1 MKNKKRVV
9 KKEAK
14 KDVRKD
20 VKKDFKK
27 DVKNEVKKDVKN
39 EEIKREIRKDAK
51 KDFKKDFRRD
61 VKEEIKKDIK
71 KEAKKVVEEAK
82 KVEIITKSFKDYGFD
97 ERILK
102 ALDALEYENPL
113 EVQHATID
121 KIMAK
126 KDLIVK
132 SQTGS
137 GKTAAF
143 AIPLCEQID
152 EEKDAIQV
160 LVLAPTRE
168 LVVQVKE
175 DINSIGR
182 FKGIR
187 TLAIYGKESIV
198 EQRNELKK
206 MPHVVVATPGR
217 MMDHIIRR
225 NVKLKELKFLVVDEA
240 DEMFLMG
247 FLEQLES
254 IIAKVPEDII
264 TLLFSATISEKVEY
278 VTKKYMKDP
287 EFIDV
292 ESRVSTLQKISQLYY
307 AVDGLS
313 KVDFMKKMLRQEMP
327 RKAIVFCNT
336 RDQVDKLFDILKKW
350 EPLTC
355 SIHGGMEQDVRLDK
369 IQSFKNGEYKVM
381 IATDI
386 AARGIHINKLT
397 HIINYS
403 VPFEH
408 EQYVHRIG
416 RTGRVG
422 KTGIAITIVMPSEMQ
437 RFDDLQEFLGYDIPC
452 KGGMVP
458 KTQSRKKAQAEVT
471 NKRQRY
477 KVDSNRR
484 NKVILE
490 IDAGFMNA
498 KIKSGLLLTALR
510 SIPDIANGDIGK
522 IVVKDKSARFEVFD
536 GKEAVVIKALKSK
549 KIKGNI
555 YKTKRVNQM

>member
-1 MKNKKRVV
+1 MEN
-9 KKEAK
+9 
-14 KDVRKD
+14 
-20 VKKDFKK
+20 
-27 DVKNEVKKDVKN
+27 NN
-39 EEIKREIRKDAK
+39 N
-51 KDFKKDFRRD
+51 
-61 VKEEIKKDIK
+61 EIKKD
-71 KEAKKVVEEAK
+71 EV
-82 KVEIITKSFKDYGFD
+82 ITKSFREYGFD
-97 ERILK
+97 ERILT
-102 ALDALEYENPL
+102 ALEKLEYEKPL

-121 KIMAK
+121 KIMEK

-143 AIPLCEQID
+143 AIPLCEQVD
-152 EEKDAIQV
+152 AEEDAIQV

-175 DINSIGR
+175 DINAIGR

-198 EQRNELKK
+198 EQKNELKK

-225 NVKLKELKFLVVDEA
+225 NVKLKNLKFLVVDEA

-254 IIAKVPEDII
+254 IIEHVPEDIV

-278 VTKKYMKDP
+278 VTKKYMNEP
-287 EFIDV
+287 EFISV
-292 ESRVSTLQKISQLYY
+292 ESKVSTLKKISQLYY

-313 KVDFMKKMLRQEMP
+313 KVDFMKKMLRQEKP
-327 RKAIVFCNT
+327 RKAIIFCNT
-336 RDQVDKLFDILKKW
+336 RDQVDKLYDILKKW

-369 IQSFKNGEYKVM
+369 IQSFKGGEYKIM

-422 KTGIAITIVMPSEMQ
+422 KSGIAITIVMPSEKQ
-437 RFDDLQEFLGYDIPC
+437 RFDELQEFLGYEIPC

-458 KTQSRKKAQAEVT
+458 KTQSRKRTQAETT

-477 KVDSNRR
+477 KVDSKRR
-484 NKVILE
+484 DKVILE

-498 KIKSGLLLTALR
+498 KIKSGLLLSVLR
-510 SIPDIANGDIGK
+510 SIPDIANNDIGK
-522 IVVKDKSARFEVFD
+522 IIVKEKSARFEVYD
-536 GKEAVVIKALKSK
+536 GKESIVIKALRNK

-555 YKTKRVNQM
+555 YRAKRVKQM

>member
-1 MKNKKRVV
+1 MKNNRKEVKKEEFKKDIRKEAKKEFKKDFKRDVKEEIRKDF

-14 KDVRKD
+14 KD
-20 VKKDFKK
+20 
-27 DVKNEVKKDVKN
+27 
-39 EEIKREIRKDAK
+39 I
-51 KDFKKDFRRD
+51 
-61 VKEEIKKDIK
+61 
-71 KEAKKVVEEAK
+71 EEAK
-82 KVEIITKSFKDYGFD
+82 TAKLVTKSFKEYGFD

-102 ALDALEYENPL
+102 ALEALEYENPL
-113 EVQHATID
+113 EVQHETMD
-121 KIMAK
+121 KIMDK

-187 TLAIYGKESIV
+187 TLAIYGKESII

-225 NVKLKELKFLVVDEA
+225 NVKLKDLKFLVVDEA

-254 IIAKVPEDII
+254 IIAKIPKEVV

-278 VTKKYMKDP
+278 VTKKYMNEP

-327 RKAIVFCNT
+327 RKAIIFCNT

-369 IQSFKNGEYKVM
+369 IQSFKGGEYKVM

-437 RFDDLQEFLGYDIPC
+437 RFEELQEFLGYDIPC

-477 KVDSNRR
+477 KVEGNRR

-498 KIKSGLLLTALR
+498 KIKSGLLLSALR
-510 SIPDIANGDIGK
+510 SIPDVDNNDIGK

-536 GKEAVVIKALKSK
+536 GKEAVVIKALKNK
-549 KIKGNI
+549 KIKGNT
-555 YKTKRVNQM
+555 YKTKKVNQM

>member
-1 MKNKKRVV
+1 MENNNTEINK
-9 KKEAK
+9 
-14 KDVRKD
+14 D
-20 VKKDFKK
+20 
-27 DVKNEVKKDVKN
+27 EV
-39 EEIKREIRKDAK
+39 
-51 KDFKKDFRRD
+51 
-61 VKEEIKKDIK
+61 
-71 KEAKKVVEEAK
+71 
-82 KVEIITKSFKDYGFD
+82 ITKSFKDYGLD

-102 ALDALEYENPL
+102 ALEQLEYDNPL

-121 KIMAK
+121 KILEK
-126 KDLIVK
+126 KDILVK

-152 EEKDAIQV
+152 ENEDSIQV

-168 LVVQVKE
+168 LVVQVRE
-175 DINSIGR
+175 DINKIGR
-182 FKGIR
+182 YKGIR

-198 EQRNELKK
+198 EQKNELKK

-217 MMDHIIRR
+217 MMDHIVRR
-225 NVKLKELKFLVVDEA
+225 NVKLDSLKFLVIDEA

-254 IIAKVPEDII
+254 IIEHLPEELV
-264 TLLFSATISEKVEY
+264 TLLFSATVSDKVEY

-287 EFIDV
+287 EFINV
-292 ESRVSTLQKISQLYY
+292 ESKVSALKKISQLYY

-313 KVDFMKKMLRQEMP
+313 KVDFMKKMLKQEMP
-327 RKAIVFCNT
+327 RKAIIFCNT
-336 RDQVDKLFDILKKW
+336 REQVDKLYDILKKW

-369 IQSFKNGEYKVM
+369 IQSFKGGEYKIM

-422 KTGIAITIVMPSEMQ
+422 KSGIAITIVMPSEKQ
-437 RFDDLQEFLGYDIPC
+437 RFDELQEFLGYEIPC

-458 KTQSRKKAQAEVT
+458 KTQSKKKSSSEAS

-477 KVDSNRR
+477 KADSKRK

-490 IDAGFMNA
+490 INAGYMNA
-498 KIKSGLLLTALR
+498 KIKSGLLLSALR
-510 SIPDIANGDIGK
+510 SIPDISNNDIGK
-522 IVVKDKSARFEVFD
+522 IVVNDKNARFEVFD
-536 GKEAVVIKALKSK
+536 GKEAIVMKALKNK
-549 KIKGNI
+549 RIKGNI
-555 YKTKRVNQM
+555 YRAKKVNKM